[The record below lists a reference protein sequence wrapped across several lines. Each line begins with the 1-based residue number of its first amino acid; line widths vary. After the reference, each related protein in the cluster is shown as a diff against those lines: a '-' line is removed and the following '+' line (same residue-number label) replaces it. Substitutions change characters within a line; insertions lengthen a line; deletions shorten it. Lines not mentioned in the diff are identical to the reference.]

1 MPANGYEIHFFNAR
15 VETAVIALPTTLCA
29 RFFALA
35 DRMEQYGPNLGE
47 PHTLSMGNGL
57 YEMRLKGAEGIA
69 RVFYC
74 AIVDRR
80 IVMLHCF
87 VKKTQKTPRK
97 ELKIA
102 RQRLKEVQDGNV

>member
-1 MPANGYEIHFFNAR
+1 MLANSYEIQFFNAR
-15 VETAVIALPTTLCA
+15 VERGVVNLPTTLLA

-35 DRMEQYGPNLGE
+35 DRMAQYGPNLGE
-47 PHTLSMGNGL
+47 PHTQSMGNGL

-74 AIVDRR
+74 AIADRR

-87 VKKTQKTPRK
+87 VKKAQKTPPK
-97 ELKIA
+97 ELEIA
-102 RQRLKEVQDGNV
+102 RRRLKEVQDGNV

>member
-1 MPANGYEIHFFNAR
+1 MIRWLAESSDRRGAQRRHARRFVHAGSHRMRSLSRQNGA
-15 VETAVIALPTTLCA
+15 
-29 RFFALA
+29 
-35 DRMEQYGPNLGE
+35 NLGE
-47 PHTLSMGNGL
+47 PHTWSMGNGL

-74 AIVDRR
+74 AIVERR

-97 ELKIA
+97 ELQIA